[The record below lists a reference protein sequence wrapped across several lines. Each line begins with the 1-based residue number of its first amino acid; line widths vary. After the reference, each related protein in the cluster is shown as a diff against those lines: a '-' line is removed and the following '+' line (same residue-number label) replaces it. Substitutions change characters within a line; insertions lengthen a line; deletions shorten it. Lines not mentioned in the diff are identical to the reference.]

1 MNNLPYPAPQVHL
14 PRDGGFF
21 LNLADLRPAKVVL
34 FFYPRDNTS
43 SCTIEAKTFTSF
55 LSQFEALNT
64 RVIGISK
71 DTIKSHDKF
80 VSKHNLKV
88 PLLSDE
94 NNNVCE
100 SFNVWKE
107 KSMYGKTYF
116 GIERS
121 TFLIDSDGQVV
132 REWRKIKVS
141 GHVEAVLA
149 ALKELS

>member
-14 PRDGGFF
+14 PRDGGYF

-43 SCTIEAKTFTSF
+43 SCTVEAKTFTSF

-141 GHVEAVLA
+141 GHVEAVLE

>member
-14 PRDGGFF
+14 PRDGGYF

-43 SCTIEAKTFTSF
+43 SCTVEAKTFTSF

-132 REWRKIKVS
+132 REWRKTKVS

>member
-1 MNNLPYPAPQVHL
+1 MSNLPYPAPQVHL

-94 NNNVCE
+94 NNKVCE

>member
-14 PRDGGFF
+14 PRDGGYF

-43 SCTIEAKTFTSF
+43 SCTNEAKTFTSF

>member
-1 MNNLPYPAPQVHL
+1 MNNLSYPAPQVHL
-14 PRDGGFF
+14 PRDGGYF

-55 LSQFEALNT
+55 LPQFEALNT

>member
-14 PRDGGFF
+14 PRDGGYF

-149 ALKELS
+149 ALKDLS

>member
-1 MNNLPYPAPQVHL
+1 MLEENSKAPDFSL
-14 PRDGGFF
+14 
-21 LNLADLRPAKVVL
+21 LNQHGEIKTLSDYAGDWLLVY
-34 FFYPRDNTS
+34 FYPRDNTS

-55 LSQFEALNT
+55 LPQFEALNT

>member
-14 PRDGGFF
+14 PRDGGYF

-43 SCTIEAKTFTSF
+43 SCTVEAKTFTSF

>member
-14 PRDGGFF
+14 PRDGGYF

-43 SCTIEAKTFTSF
+43 SCTVEAKTFTSF

-132 REWRKIKVS
+132 REWRKTKVS

-149 ALKELS
+149 AVKELS

>member
-14 PRDGGFF
+14 PRDGGYF

-43 SCTIEAKTFTSF
+43 SCTVEAKTFTSF

-64 RVIGISK
+64 RVIGVSK

>member
-14 PRDGGFF
+14 PRDGGYF

-94 NNNVCE
+94 NNDVCE

>member
-14 PRDGGFF
+14 PRDGGYF

-43 SCTIEAKTFTSF
+43 SCTVEAKTFTSF

-64 RVIGISK
+64 RVIGVSK

-132 REWRKIKVS
+132 REWRKTKVS

-149 ALKELS
+149 AVKELS

>member
-1 MNNLPYPAPQVHL
+1 MNNLPYPMPQVHL
-14 PRDGGFF
+14 PRDGGCF
-21 LNLADLRPAKVVL
+21 LNLADLRPAKVLL

-43 SCTIEAKTFTSF
+43 SCIIEAKTFTSF

-80 VSKHNLKV
+80 VSKHKLKV
-88 PLLSDE
+88 PLLSDK

-100 SFNVWKE
+100 SFNVLKE
-107 KSMYGKTYF
+107 KSIYGKTYF

-132 REWRKIKVS
+132 REWRKVKVS

>member
-14 PRDGGFF
+14 PRDGGYF
-21 LNLADLRPAKVVL
+21 LNLEDLRPAKVVL

-55 LSQFEALNT
+55 LSQFEALDT

-71 DTIKSHDKF
+71 DNIKSHDKF
-80 VSKHNLKV
+80 VSKHNLKI

-141 GHVEAVLA
+141 GHVEAVLE

>member
-14 PRDGGFF
+14 PRDGGYF

-55 LSQFEALNT
+55 LPQFEALNT

>member
-14 PRDGGFF
+14 PRNGGYS

-43 SCTIEAKTFTSF
+43 SCTVEAKTFTSF

-107 KSMYGKTYF
+107 KSMYGKTYM

-121 TFLIDSDGQVV
+121 TFIINGKGLVV
-132 REWRKIKVS
+132 KEWRKVKVS
-141 GHVEAVLA
+141 GHVNEVLQEIE
-149 ALKELS
+149 KI